1 MAGRGEDF
9 GRVDQ
14 QFEQREEGPA
24 ARQARSE
31 LRDHVR
37 SVRGNPDPMPGA
49 KPRGQSHVPVRRAD
63 ANESSVSHASHPSV
77 AVDVAFV

>member
-14 QFEQREEGPA
+14 QFEGERKDPQHVKLAQSFAIMSEASEEILI
-24 ARQARSE
+24 Q
-31 LRDHVR
+31 L
-37 SVRGNPDPMPGA
+37 PGA